1 MTIAVTGSMAY
12 DYIMSFPGRF
22 AEHILPEQIEIISV
36 SFLVDSMRR
45 ERGGCGGNIAYNLAL
60 LGQKPLLMATVG
72 QDAPEYIAWL
82 REQGVDTGGV
92 LQLPDEFTASF
103 FVSTDQDNNQ
113 IASFYTGAMA
123 RASEISFYDYQ
134 EQDIELAI
142 ISPNDPG
149 AMVKYARECRELGIP
164 YIYDPSQQIPRL
176 SKEDLIQGIE
186 GAKLLVVNDYEFE
199 MIKNQTGLKGQ
210 DLRSAVEV
218 TVITRG
224 EAGSTIY
231 ADDQQ
236 PLDIPIVPTRR
247 LADPTGMGDAYRAG
261 LVAGLCQGFD
271 WEISGRLGALTATY
285 VLEEHGTQRHRYTLR
300 QFVERYR
307 QNFGDISALE
317 ALLSGVEKQT
327 D

>member
-123 RASEISFYDYQ
+123 RASEISFYDYRDR
-134 EQDIELAI
+134 DIELAI